1 MEPTREPIWIDL
13 QSPLIGGNT
22 QTMHKYIKQIAK
34 SMFAYLSVSACL
46 HPAHD
51 CEILLFGMQEQVLLR
66 NLK

>member
-1 MEPTREPIWIDL
+1 M
-13 QSPLIGGNT
+13 
-22 QTMHKYIKQIAK
+22 MHRYIKQIAK

-51 CEILLFGMQEQVLLR
+51 CEILLFSMQEQVLLR